1 MKRVQQLFSLYLL
14 LFMSICLCSS
24 CEEEFKIDS
33 RELSDAI
40 AFDGVITNEPPPYF
54 FRLTHVAPL
63 GDNGDGVVDA
73 QIVITDHTA
82 GVKDTLQLLTPKIWD
97 EFNVALTYYNYQSK
111 KKDVLYVGRD
121 TNADGIYVT
130 TKIYGVENH
139 RYTLDILYRGEHHTA
154 EETMVPKT
162 PITAMTVKEV
172 DLGEKGKKWAPCIN
186 FVNRPGE
193 ENYYLLRVYPYSA
206 KVLRVSNY
214 SHFYYGWHYWMYSIL
229 SDEYLEENVEDFVV
243 SEGEQNYGA
252 PGISYPQNADSIFV
266 CMQSIS
272 KACYDCYGEMI
283 EQLRTDGGAYTPR
296 PVTVRSNISGGVLGL
311 FRVSAI
317 SERYVLLKNRK

>member
-1 MKRVQQLFSLYLL
+1 MKRVQYSFNLCFLFLAFLY
-14 LFMSICLCSS
+14 SS
-24 CEEEFKIDS
+24 CEEKFDIDS

-40 AFDGVITNEPPPYF
+40 ALDGIITNEPPPYF

-63 GDNGDGVVDA
+63 GANEDGGVVDA
-73 QIVITDHTA
+73 QIVVTDHTA
-82 GVKDTLQLLTPKIWD
+82 GLKDTLQLLTPIR
-97 EFNVALTYYNYQSK
+97 EGVATRLNYYNYHTK
-111 KKDVLYVGRD
+111 KKSVVSLNNFSE
-121 TNADGIYVT
+121 NADGIYVT

-139 RYTLDILYRGEHHTA
+139 RYTLDILYRGEHYRA
-154 EETMVPKT
+154 EETMIPKT
-162 PITAMTVKEV
+162 LITAMTVKEV
-172 DLGEKGKKWAPCIN
+172 DLGVKGKAWAPCIN

-193 ENYYLLRVYPYSA
+193 DNYYLLRVYPYST
-206 KVLRVSNY
+206 KSLRVSSPY
-214 SHFYYGWHYWMYSIL
+214 RFYGGWHSWFYSIL

-243 SEGEQNYGA
+243 SEGEQGHGA
-252 PGISYPQNADSIFV
+252 PGSGYPQGVDSLFV

-317 SERYVLLKNRK
+317 SEKYVLLKNRK